1 MILGMTPL
9 STPSPTAVRITEA
22 ILAIIA
28 DQGLDHATVR
38 EVAAVAGVSIG
49 TVQHHF
55 PTKDAML
62 AGAFTD
68 VVRQVRAR
76 LEAIQFGDNAHYN
89 AAAVLEEILPLDQRR
104 RREGRVQLAF
114 AIRAMHEPIL
124 AATQRVVLGDLH
136 YALRTALA
144 ATGAGDSGQAA
155 LAAHAALAVADGLA
169 LHALSTVDWLPP
181 HTVRDA
187 VNLILASLTAGS
199 GATPP
204 GKTSTGR

>member
-1 MILGMTPL
+1 MAPL
-9 STPSPTAVRITEA
+9 STPSPTAARITEA

-28 DQGLDHATVR
+28 EQGLEHATVR

-76 LEAIQFGDNAHYN
+76 LEALQFGHDAHHN
-89 AAAVLEEILPLDQRR
+89 TVAVLEEILPLDQRR

-114 AIRAMHEPIL
+114 AVRAMHEPTL
-124 AATQRVVLGDLH
+124 AATQREVLGDLH
-136 YALRTALA
+136 GALRMAFA
-144 ATGAGDSGQAA
+144 ATGPGDPGRAT

-169 LHALSTVDWLPP
+169 LHALSTVDWLTP
-181 HTVRDA
+181 HDVHAA
-187 VNLILASLTAGS
+187 VDLIVVSLTAES
-199 GATPP
+199 GAIPP
-204 GKTSTGR
+204 GRTSAGR